1 MCARGSNRALMCG
14 PSTST
19 LGAKDADRF
28 AARASRGFEVVLGV
42 VATLL
47 GATLLLATTFFAY
60 STSMCCLPT
69 QGVVLVFLAALA
81 LGLLLFFAGL
91 RLVTGKHRS
100 DGGLFSPWI
109 LRMGGVIF
117 LFGPVAAVL
126 NRSWFGLVE
135 ACISLSAAVAC
146 FALANRRKESAANE
160 VAPNNRWRVP

>member
-1 MCARGSNRALMCG
+1 M
-14 PSTST
+14 
-19 LGAKDADRF
+19 DADRF
-28 AARASRGFEVVLGV
+28 AARASRVFEVVLGL

-47 GATLLLATTFFAY
+47 GGALLLATAFLAF

-69 QGVVLVFLAALA
+69 QGVVLAFLVALA
-81 LGLLLFFAGL
+81 IGLLLFCAGL
-91 RLVTGKHRS
+91 RLLTGKHRS

-135 ACISLSAAVAC
+135 AGISLSAAVAC
-146 FALANRRKESAANE
+146 FALANRRKEAAANA
-160 VAPNNRWRVP
+160 VAPNNRWRGP